1 MTPCSFCGR
10 MTRDGTCTSDGCTGV
25 PSTARPRKPATVA
38 ELRALCEEL
47 LESTRLAHRTSDAY
61 RDALMAYQRWAAKL
75 APDSIGDDVKRAAI
89 EGEIARLRAE
99 VSALKATGPKG
110 CGR

>member
-1 MTPCSFCGR
+1 MTPCSSCGR
-10 MTRDGTCTSDGCTGV
+10 MTRDGTCASDGCTG
-25 PSTARPRKPATVA
+25 SSSAIRPRKPATVA

-47 LESTRLAHRTSDAY
+47 LESTRLANRTSDAY
-61 RDALMAYQRWAAKL
+61 RDAHMAYQRWAAEL

-99 VSALKATGPKG
+99 VAALKAKG
-110 CGR
+110 CGQ